1 MKKLVYGKEGV
12 LSEGLH
18 SGYRFIIVNG
28 KFYPSVFVRVP
39 EAHPA
44 HGVSVDDLCDIRCH
58 GGITFSGELLD
69 QRGWWVGWEYNH
81 PGDYR
86 AGSHKGSVKR
96 WTTEELYASCSFVI
110 KQLIEIKKL
119 RGFRDHGNNRL

>member
-69 QRGWWVGWEYNH
+69 QQDGGLVG
-81 PGDYR
+81 
-86 AGSHKGSVKR
+86 S
-96 WTTEELYASCSFVI
+96 TTVLGITGPAHTRVA
-110 KQLIEIKKL
+110 
-119 RGFRDHGNNRL
+119 